1 MEATKTAMPSNAEEG
16 GEEEVE
22 GGVRKARERKKK
34 KEDDETLWRV
44 LLWNSTS
51 NRRMG
56 LFRSTFLNEESYA
69 YRQSSR
75 TLQQFH
81 RVNQRRLLT

>member
-1 MEATKTAMPSNAEEG
+1 MPSNAEEG

-22 GGVRKARERKKK
+22 GGIRKARERKK

-81 RVNQRRLLT
+81 RVNQRTPLT

>member
-22 GGVRKARERKKK
+22 GGIRKARERKK

-81 RVNQRRLLT
+81 RVNQRTPLT